1 MGSHDPGSCDCC
13 GTTSDRS
20 NSNGNIRLSQQ
31 QQQQQPQQQQQQQ
44 QQQALNNN
52 NNSIQGQPPQRPHLP
67 PLPIQPLLP
76 APPARLAENHHHH
89 HHHHHPHHHH
99 HHQLQAANAPIDGQP
114 LQPPAQP
121 TNADSSRQRTTRSR
135 PTQRIQDQQNNN
147 NNNDINTNN
156 RNALQHVA
164 HYINQVNL
172 HLNLT
177 NNNNNNTTAA
187 APVASAAAATT
198 TATNTTTQQ
207 QSRQSAR
214 LTIAQLPSEF
224 VYNNNN
230 NHIYVNPHSYDTN
243 TAASLST
250 SASHTATGST
260 AVVVPQSSANASGNL
275 TQWQDYQDVNLN
287 NNSLVVGE
295 GTGGGITGGGGGGDL
310 TRQHTS
316 TTLSTLNTYLFPCGV
331 DSAGTIG
338 GITFNG
344 SQSCDLD
351 SNFSRMVAGSEEGGS
366 STISSGLGFIN
377 KRRIKRL
384 FGVGSGPYASALRRR
399 SSQLAQFQTA
409 ALAAKKQQK
418 MEREASVAAANA
430 AFYEQQ
436 QKKKKEK
443 KKPPGPPAQMRA
455 QNSRQMEDPMMNRP
469 RRNTTNTDKK
479 KEQKQQQQNF
489 YEQKDNLYDK
499 SLPKLSSQDEEGGA
513 GHGYGG
519 GPQHFEPIP
528 HDHDFC
534 ERVVINVSGLRF
546 ETQLRTLNQ
555 FPDTLLGD
563 PARRLRYFDPL
574 RNEYFFDRSRPSF
587 DAILYYYQ
595 SGGRLRRPVNVP
607 LDVFSEEI
615 KFYELGDQAINK
627 FREDEGFIKEEERPL
642 PENEN
647 QRKVWLLFEYPE
659 SSQAARVVAIISV
672 FVILLSIVIFCLET
686 LPEFKHY
693 KVFNTT
699 TNGTKIEEDEVPDIT
714 DPFFLIETLCIIWF
728 TFELTVRFLACPNK
742 LHFCRDV
749 MNVIDIIAI
758 IPYFITLGT
767 VVAEEEDTLN
777 LPKAP
782 VSPQDKSS
790 NQAMSLAILRVI
802 RLVRVFRIFKLSRHS
817 KGLQILGRTLKAS
830 MRELGLLIFFLFIG
844 VVLFSSAV
852 YFAEA
857 GSENSFFKSI
867 PDAFWWAVVT
877 MTTVGYGDMTPVGVW
892 GKIVGSLCAIAGVL
906 TIALPVPVIVSNF
919 NYFYHRETDQE
930 EMQSQNFNHVTSCPY
945 LPGTLVG
952 QHLKKS
958 SLSESSSDMMDL
970 DDGVE
975 STPGL
980 TDTHPGRS
988 VAPFL
993 GAHHHHQ
1000 HHYQQT
1006 TTLPPPPQRQQQ
1018 SPPDKQLP
1026 SQQQQQQPSPQQQHI
1041 QLQNGYKQSAMSV
1054 TTGGSTLTHR
1064 HNNALAVSIETDV

>member
-1 MGSHDPGSCDCC
+1 ME
-13 GTTSDRS
+13 R
-20 NSNGNIRLSQQ
+20 
-31 QQQQQPQQQQQQQ
+31 
-44 QQQALNNN
+44 NNN
-52 NNSIQGQPPQRPHLP
+52 
-67 PLPIQPLLP
+67 
-76 APPARLAENHHHH
+76 
-89 HHHHHPHHHH
+89 
-99 HHQLQAANAPIDGQP
+99 
-114 LQPPAQP
+114 
-121 TNADSSRQRTTRSR
+121 
-135 PTQRIQDQQNNN
+135 
-147 NNNDINTNN
+147 
-156 RNALQHVA
+156 
-164 HYINQVNL
+164 
-172 HLNLT
+172 
-177 NNNNNNTTAA
+177 
-187 APVASAAAATT
+187 
-198 TATNTTTQQ
+198 
-207 QSRQSAR
+207 
-214 LTIAQLPSEF
+214 
-224 VYNNNN
+224 
-230 NHIYVNPHSYDTN
+230 
-243 TAASLST
+243 
-250 SASHTATGST
+250 
-260 AVVVPQSSANASGNL
+260 
-275 TQWQDYQDVNLN
+275 
-287 NNSLVVGE
+287 
-295 GTGGGITGGGGGGDL
+295 
-310 TRQHTS
+310 
-316 TTLSTLNTYLFPCGV
+316 
-331 DSAGTIG
+331 
-338 GITFNG
+338 
-344 SQSCDLD
+344 
-351 SNFSRMVAGSEEGGS
+351 
-366 STISSGLGFIN
+366 ISSSNHNNI
-377 KRRIKRL
+377 
-384 FGVGSGPYASALRRR
+384 
-399 SSQLAQFQTA
+399 SS
-409 ALAAKKQQK
+409 
-418 MEREASVAAANA
+418 SN
-430 AFYEQQ
+430 
-436 QKKKKEK
+436 KKKEK
-443 KKPPGPPAQMRA
+443 QQFICNCNCNSNSKDDNKCDKCERFNGNAQKYATLRWPAKVVQQIASRA
-455 QNSRQMEDPMMNRP
+455 KVCHTWSSGATVVVVAVALLAAGARGNKLIDCRWGLTPVLRP
-469 RRNTTNTDKK
+469 RQ
-479 KEQKQQQQNF
+479 EQPLSG
-489 YEQKDNLYDK
+489 ENLSNASPPLLCDR

-513 GHGYGG
+513 GHGFGG

-642 PENEN
+642 PDNEK

-742 LHFCRDV
+742 LNFCRDV

-758 IPYFITLGT
+758 IPYFITLAT

-830 MRELGLLIFFLFIG
+830 MRELGLLIFFLFIGVVLFSSAVYFAEAGSESSFFKSIPDGFWWAVVTMTTVGYGDMRPSRAHQKPIQLPLLRPSLSLFALSFPLAG

-945 LPGTLVG
+945 LPGTLG

-980 TDTHPGRS
+980 TETHPGRS
-988 VAPFL
+988 AAAPFL
-993 GAHHHHQ
+993 GAS
-1000 HHYQQT
+1000 QQA
-1006 TTLPPPPQRQQQ
+1006 
-1018 SPPDKQLP
+1018 QL
-1026 SQQQQQQPSPQQQHI
+1026 QQQQQQQQQQQHL
-1041 QLQNGYKQSAMSV
+1041 QLQLQQQNGFKQQQSTISVNAATGSA
-1054 TTGGSTLTHR
+1054 GSSLTMR

>member
-877 MTTVGYGDMTPVGVW
+877 MTTVGYGDMTPVGFW
-892 GKIVGSLCAIAGVL
+892 GKIVGSLCVIAGVL

-930 EMQSQNFNHVTSCPY
+930 EMQSQNFNHVTSCSY
-945 LPGTLVG
+945 MPGALG
-952 QHLKKS
+952 QHHRKS
-958 SLSESSSDMMDL
+958 SLSESSSDIMDL
-970 DDGVE
+970 DDGFDGT
-975 STPGL
+975 TPGL
-980 TDTHPGRS
+980 TDHPGRHM
-988 VAPFL
+988 APFL
-993 GAHHHHQ
+993 RSQ
-1000 HHYQQT
+1000 LSYEKQQQQT
-1006 TTLPPPPQRQQQ
+1006 
-1018 SPPDKQLP
+1018 QL
-1026 SQQQQQQPSPQQQHI
+1026 QQQQQQQLQQQ
-1041 QLQNGYKQSAMSV
+1041 QQQNGV
-1054 TTGGSTLTHR
+1054 RLR
-1064 HNNALAVSIETDV
+1064 HNNAMAVSIETDV